1 MSSPQD
7 RERLERERHRLVL
20 AKSDMKQAAIA
31 ADHLAQLG
39 SQMNGDV
46 ERVLWTGLVV
56 TYARPFSASNRVGA
70 VTGQIVKLDD
80 HMQRSLH
87 SRLRELRDVLFAHT
101 DLTNL
106 RETVDTAELLGEG
119 VSGHVESYAP
129 MNVGALPDIARL
141 ARELEGRFAQRLG
154 QIERELRE
162 LAAGPVQ

>member
-1 MSSPQD
+1 MTKQ

-20 AKSDMKQAAIA
+20 AKSDMKQAAVA
-31 ADHLAQLG
+31 ADHLAELG

-56 TYARPFSASNRVGA
+56 TYSRPFGDSNRVGA
-70 VTGQIVKLDD
+70 VKGQIVKLTD

-87 SRLRELRDVLFAHT
+87 ERLCELRDVLFAHN

-106 RETVDTAELLGEG
+106 RETVDTADLLGEG

-129 MNVGALPDIARL
+129 MNVGALPDIAKL
-141 ARELEGRFAQRLG
+141 ARELERRYGERLE
-154 QIERELRE
+154 QIERELAV
-162 LAAGPVQ
+162 LPALT